1 MTNRFHRWTP
11 WVGGIAAA
19 VVIALLVPAIR
30 SALYRSPID
39 RLVALSA
46 KTGRIVEPRISGGF
60 GWSPYRGPDR
70 GNGALFGDP
79 ERMKLSGAAGELIE
93 RAQHDAG
100 AEAQHDAG
108 VAMMLTQNPAGAIGR
123 LEVAA
128 KAKPSAGVW
137 SDLAAARYAAA
148 SDLGRTALYPQ
159 ALAAADA
166 ALRLDENHPEAA
178 FNRAL
183 IIERMGLAGEA
194 RAAWTR
200 YLTVDP
206 SSKWAEEARSHLS
219 SLPAATKASQFD
231 RDRPALESAA
241 ERGDAKVLGS
251 LLAQYAPRASAMAE
265 VEYLGRWG
273 EAARQGKDAD
283 AARWL
288 TIARNIGSAIARDG
302 NDTLLRDAVQAIDG
316 GAARQSLAEAHVA
329 YRAGRLAYSKQ
340 QLDEA
345 ARDLEHAAALFEQA
359 RSPMALAA
367 RYYAASVHQSRLEGS
382 AGAEL
387 ERVLAAADASP
398 AYRILRARVRW
409 ELGRARMFDYDWP
422 GAAALLAESARL
434 FREAGDSADEAAVDT
449 ILSYCLAAEGHG
461 DESWSARIAALRAF
475 STEGN
480 AGRLIGAIGG
490 AMRAER
496 LAGRNDAALALARLL
511 QPSAGDA
518 EQLPRVLDA
527 LQLRSM
533 LESASGNGEDALRTA
548 RQEETLARGIA
559 DPSLRARRFADADL
573 ATGAALA
580 SSDPRAAIARLQRA
594 IDFYRRSEFTAALPE
609 PLLLHARC
617 ALQAGDATTAMR
629 DLEEGMSIVEK
640 HPAASG
646 NASGA
651 GFLDAD
657 HALFSEAIR
666 LALDRGENA
675 AAFAIAERSHGAS
688 ITAAEM
694 QKRLAGSGTAL
705 LEIVVMPDQVVTL
718 AVTQDD
724 VQVTRR
730 RSEGVA
736 WETLADES
744 LSESG
749 STAAARLYD
758 DLIRPAEAILTRVR
772 NVIIVPD
779 PRLESVPFAALY
791 DSTTGRYLVER
802 AGVAIASSAGSLQ
815 RENLHASTSV
825 ATMSLPTGGV
835 TGTRAL
841 AEVEPELAEIAALYR
856 RATSIPPAKATF
868 SALRQGMSSA
878 DVVHV
883 SGHTERQPA
892 GGEYA
897 LLLAGPNGTERTSS
911 RSIAATPFPNARL
924 IVLAACETLR
934 PPASSETHAL
944 SLGAA
949 FAASGVEGVIGTLT
963 PIGDRDARTFFGVLH
978 RRLAG
983 GDSAGDAL
991 RAAQMAAIDQQK
1003 NSGGSRAW
1011 RSIQL
1016 ITRRIWITKG

>member
-1 MTNRFHRWTP
+1 MFWI
-11 WVGGIAAA
+11 GGIAAV

-30 SALYRSPID
+30 RSPIEQ
-39 RLVALSA
+39 LVVLTA
-46 KTGRIVEPRISGGF
+46 KTGRIVEPRITGGF
-60 GWSPYRGPDR
+60 SWSPYRGPDR
-70 GNGALFGDP
+70 ANGAPIGDP
-79 ERMKLSGAAGELIE
+79 DRMKLGGAAGELIE
-93 RAQHDAG
+93 HAQHDAG
-100 AEAQHDAG
+100 AEAQHQAG
-108 VAMMLTQNPAGAIGR
+108 VAMMLTQNPVDAIGR
-123 LEVAA
+123 LEGAA
-128 KAKPSAGVW
+128 KTKPSAEVW

-148 SDLGRTALYPQ
+148 SNLGRAALYPQ
-159 ALAAADA
+159 ALAASDS
-166 ALRLDENHPEAA
+166 ALRLDENLPEAA

-183 IIERMGLAGEA
+183 VLERMGLAGEA

-206 SSKWAEEARSHLS
+206 SSKWAEEARSHLAA
-219 SLPAATKASQFD
+219 LPAATKSSQFD

-241 ERGDAKVLGS
+241 ERGDARSLGS
-251 LLAQYAPRASAMAE
+251 LLVQHAPRASAMAE
-265 VEYLGRWG
+265 AEYLGRWG
-273 EAARQGKDAD
+273 EAARQGNDTD

-302 NDTLLRDAVQAIDG
+302 NDTLLRDAAQTIDG
-316 GAARQSLAEAHVA
+316 APAAARQSLAEAHVA
-329 YRAGRLAYSKQ
+329 YRAGRLAYSRQ
-340 QLDEA
+340 QLDDA
-345 ARDLEHAAALFEQA
+345 ARDLEHAATLFEQA
-359 RSPMALAA
+359 RSPMALTA
-367 RYYAASVHQSRLEGS
+367 RYYAASVHQSKLEGS

-387 ERVLAAADASP
+387 ERILAAADANP

-409 ELGRARMFDYDWP
+409 ELGRSRMFDYDWP
-422 GAAALLAESARL
+422 GATALLSESARL
-434 FREAGDSADEAAVDT
+434 FHDAGDSTDEAAVDS
-449 ILSYCLAAEGHG
+449 IFSYCLAAEGQG
-461 DESWSARIAALRAF
+461 DESWTARIAALRAL
-475 STEGN
+475 TAEGN
-480 AGRLIGAIGG
+480 AGRLIGAIGS

-496 LAGRNDAALALARLL
+496 VAGRNDAALALARLL
-511 QPSAGDA
+511 QPVAGDA

-533 LESASGNGEDALRTA
+533 LESASGNAEDGLRTA
-548 RQEETLARGIA
+548 RQAEALARGIS
-559 DPSLRARRFADADL
+559 DPSLRARRFADADV

-580 SSDPRAAIARLQRA
+580 GSDPRTAMVRLQRA

-617 ALQAGDATTAMR
+617 ALQAGDAATAMR
-629 DLEEGMSIVEK
+629 DLEDGMSIVEK

-646 NASGA
+646 NVLGT

-657 HALFSEAIR
+657 HALFSEGIR

-675 AAFAIAERSHGAS
+675 AAFAIAERSRGAS

-694 QKRLAGSGTAL
+694 QKRLSGSGTAL
-705 LEIVVMPDQVVTL
+705 LEIVVMPDQVVTF
-718 AVTQDD
+718 AITQDD

-730 RSEGVA
+730 RT
-736 WETLADES
+736 ETVSWAKLVEES
-744 LSESG
+744 LSESD
-749 STAAARLYD
+749 SVAAARLYD
-758 DLIRPAEAILTRVR
+758 DLIRPAEAVFTRVR

-791 DSTTGRYLVER
+791 DTTTGRYLVER
-802 AGVAIASSAGSLQ
+802 VGVAIAASAAPLQ
-815 RENLHASTSV
+815 REDVRASASV
-825 ATMSLPTGGV
+825 AVLSLPTGGA

-841 AEVEPELAEIAALYR
+841 PDVEPELAEIAALYR

-868 SALRQGMSSA
+868 SALREGMSSA

-897 LLLAGPNGTERTSS
+897 LLLAGPNGAERTSS

-934 PPASSETHAL
+934 PPASTETHAL

-949 FAASGVEGVIGTLT
+949 FAASGAAGVIGTLT
-963 PIGDRDARTFFGVLH
+963 PIGDRDARTFFGHLH

-983 GDSAGDAL
+983 GDSAGEAL
-991 RAAQMAAIDQQK
+991 RAAQIAAIDQQK

-1016 ITRRIWITKG
+1016 LTRRIWITKG